1 MANQYKL
8 VLVLNPANGEEATN
22 ALIETLKA
30 KIESVATID
39 ALDNLGSKKLAY
51 DIEDQKDGVYLVIT
65 FTAEAEAPKEIERVL
80 KITDGVLRFLTVRIS
95 E

>member
-1 MANQYKL
+1 MANQYQL
-8 VLVLNPANGEEATN
+8 VIVLNPANGEEATN
-22 ALIETLKA
+22 ALIETLKT

-39 ALDNLGSKKLAY
+39 AFENLGMKKLAY
-51 DIEDQKDGVYLVIT
+51 DIEDQKDGVYLKVT

-80 KITDGVLRFLTVRIS
+80 KITDGVLRFLTIRIS

>member
-1 MANQYKL
+1 MANQYQL
-8 VLVLNPANGEEATN
+8 VIVLNPANGEEAVN
-22 ALIETLKA
+22 ALIETLEA

-39 ALDNLGSKKLAY
+39 ALENLGSKKLAY
-51 DIEDQKDGVYLVIT
+51 DIEDQKDGVYLKVT

-80 KITDGVLRFLTVRIS
+80 KITDGVLRFLTIRIS